1 MLGTWKEGPRG
12 SAFYQPPL
20 VEEGFTV
27 QRDSQCKLFSSPRTD
42 DPGLEG
48 PPPWTA
54 VGRWRNFAV
63 ARDPGVVTTMPSL
76 GRGKIQIHGHPR
88 CAPPDP
94 GAASAWTVLGLSR
107 NCPVQGHSSSMTI
120 MPFSLDCS
128 PQPDLSEAGVST
140 EAQGVGSLPGEKG
153 FNNRVRHQHQPCQPP
168 VLDVRRPFGFI
179 SSSPSH
185 GGSQVV
191 GASEMSQGLTQV
203 MQPESGKARP

>member
-1 MLGTWKEGPRG
+1 MGHRSEGPRG

-27 QRDSQCKLFSSPRTD
+27 QRDSQYKLFSSPGTG

-63 ARDPGVVTTMPSL
+63 AWDPGAVTTMPSL

-107 NCPVQGHSSSMTI
+107 NHPVQGHSSSMT
-120 MPFSLDCS
+120 MTPFPLDCS
-128 PQPDLSEAGVST
+128 PQPDPSEAGVST
-140 EAQGVGSLPGEKG
+140 EAQGVGVPSRRRG
-153 FNNRVRHQHQPCQPP
+153 FQ
-168 VLDVRRPFGFI
+168 
-179 SSSPSH
+179 
-185 GGSQVV
+185 
-191 GASEMSQGLTQV
+191 T
-203 MQPESGKARP
+203 PE